1 MVAVGCFLT
10 ERGLRMERVSRRLF
24 AFELAQE
31 SEAEVLD
38 HTAEVEM
45 LSSSTSHLIFF
56 HRSLSSPL
64 LSSLLAPVS
73 D

>member
-10 ERGLRMERVSRRLF
+10 ERGLRMERVPRRLF

-45 LSSSTSHLIFF
+45 LSSSASHLIFF
-56 HRSLSSPL
+56 IILAPLRSSPL
-64 LSSLLAPVS
+64 TSVS